1 LVTINKL
8 PTKNSSDSLIEE
20 LVEMELTPLD
30 GDEHVDILNLLKA
43 AHDEFHV
50 EEKRIIKSKR

>member
-1 LVTINKL
+1 
-8 PTKNSSDSLIEE
+8 
-20 LVEMELTPLD
+20 MELTPLD